1 MIRYTL
7 INVLQKKIYIYIF
20 KRFLLKELEI
30 DKDRKEKKNTQR
42 ARKVNGRKRIKR
54 KIKGR
59 MDTQGVIQKYIT
71 STRWLQTI
79 AC

>member
-1 MIRYTL
+1 MCY
-7 INVLQKKIYIYIF
+7 KKNIHIYIF

-54 KIKGR
+54 KIKRR

>member
-1 MIRYTL
+1 MCYK
-7 INVLQKKIYIYIF
+7 KKIYIYIF